1 MQILQMYLLLIGYH
15 SSGSDIIYSIIIILL
30 MLLDCDTRR
39 CVQSYTQ
46 LSVSQLFWC
55 FNHCHLNF
63 TKTRVM
69 VGRDQLP
76 TPELCLLWYTFIRT
90 TQTQTRKR
98 ILTKEKSISGRGG
111 CVVLMK
117 PTLFRDN
124 IQLYIRNRK
133 HISHP
138 RSVGWLVRPTSNKS
152 RRILTTIVMT
162 SQANSSHNIQRT
174 DGVPCDGS
182 PAFDHVQDWG

>member
-55 FNHCHLNF
+55 FNHCHLNY

-117 PTLFRDN
+117 PTLFRYD
-124 IQLYIRNRK
+124 IQLYIRNRN
-133 HISHP
+133 IRIPSP
-138 RSVGWLVRPTSNKS
+138 LSWLVGTSS
-152 RRILTTIVMT
+152 FQQEM
-162 SQANSSHNIQRT
+162 ADAYYNSDDVIGQQL
-174 DGVPCDGS
+174 P
-182 PAFDHVQDWG
+182 